1 MATLWERVKTGGKT
15 GFDKAYKVVDKLG
28 PPVNKLSN
36 KLGSEAFW
44 PTTLDKESD
53 KAARILKSFCKDGFY
68 AEEEQGTTDGP
79 TQKQKVLK
87 KIPAEVI
94 KNAKALAIFTTMR
107 TGLWMSGAGGSGV
120 LIAKKDDGSWSP
132 PSGIMLHTAG
142 LGFMVGI
149 DIYDCVVVINSVQAL
164 EAFYKIR
171 CTLGSEVSVAAGP
184 IGAGGVLETEV
195 HKRQAPIFTYMKSR
209 GFYAGVQID
218 GTIVIERTD
227 ENERFYG
234 QKIGAKDILEGK
246 VRFPPTEVKRLLET
260 IKAAQGDTDI
270 DENFLPSEPPPGDY
284 EVDDGHLFGV
294 PDNEDPDPYGVL
306 ALEKEGMAVR
316 DANTHE
322 RASWEQFSFNPSPT
336 SPIHAVFAARTS
348 GERPRSIV
356 SRPASWRTST
366 QSSVLTSAPK
376 APSSLRTSLEQS
388 RPQPVMADSSTQTDF
403 PDLPV
408 SGRSSMSESR
418 RSSGTERR
426 SSKMQGVPENAVL
439 DTSPERRE
447 PVSVSRANGYTTPPR
462 TPPLDATP
470 KPAARHSEPESNP
483 QAAENDHEHD
493 DSDHEEAQ
501 IIEQPVV
508 HSIQTIQP
516 ATQQKISKAR
526 LVTVA
531 KRTTPKLPPR
541 NPNRGGKGPLVIDA
555 SSTDSAAEDMETSPA
570 TSARDSR
577 RASSS
582 ASPPLLSTIDAD
594 VATKGMEEIKLT
606 DSNVEEAE
614 IEQRNPWAKVQ
625 EQRRSEEQKR
635 PGRESMPGGFE

>member
-1 MATLWERVKTGGKT
+1 MATLWERVKGGSKT

-68 AEEEQGTTDGP
+68 AEEEQSATDGP

-87 KIPAEVI
+87 KIPAQVI

-107 TGLWMSGAGGSGV
+107 TGLWMSGAGGSGI
-120 LIAKKDDGSWSP
+120 LIAKKEDGTWSP

-149 DIYDCVVVINSVQAL
+149 DIYDCVVVINSTQAL

-234 QKIGAKDILEGK
+234 QKIGAKDILNGK
-246 VRFPPTEVKRLLET
+246 VQHPPVEVKRLLET

-270 DENFLPSEPPPGDY
+270 DENILPSEPPPGDY
-284 EVDDGHLFGV
+284 EVDDGHFFGV

-316 DANTHE
+316 DAGTHE

-366 QSSVLTSAPK
+366 QRSRAP
-376 APSSLRTSLEQS
+376 
-388 RPQPVMADSSTQTDF
+388 PVMADSSTQTDF

-418 RSSGTERR
+418 RSSRGSGHERR
-426 SSKMQGVPENAVL
+426 SSKMQGVPENDVL
-439 DTSPERRE
+439 DTSPERQE
-447 PVSVSRANGYTTPPR
+447 PINVSKANGYTTPPR

-470 KPAARHSEPESNP
+470 KPATRQLDPE
-483 QAAENDHEHD
+483 AADHDQDHGD
-493 DSDHEEAQ
+493 DDDHEEAH

-541 NPNRGGKGPLVIDA
+541 NPNREGKGPLVIDA
-555 SSTDSAAEDMETSPA
+555 SPTGSTAEDMEASPA
-570 TSARDSR
+570 TSSR
-577 RASSS
+577 ASPRASSL
-582 ASPPLLSTIDAD
+582 ATPPLSAAANTD
-594 VATKGMEEIKLT
+594 VAKGMEEIKLT
-606 DSNVEEAE
+606 DSNVEDEE
-614 IEQRNPWAKVQ
+614 IEQRNPWARVQ
-625 EQRRSEEQKR
+625 EKRKSEEEKR
-635 PGRESMPGGFE
+635 TGRESMPGGFD

>member
-1 MATLWERVKTGGKT
+1 MATLWERVKGGSKT

-68 AEEEQGTTDGP
+68 AEEEQSATDGP

-87 KIPAEVI
+87 KIPAQVI

-107 TGLWMSGAGGSGV
+107 TGLWMSGAGGSGI
-120 LIAKKDDGSWSP
+120 LIAKKEDGTWSP

-149 DIYDCVVVINSVQAL
+149 DIYDCVVVINSTQAL
-164 EAFYKIR
+164 EAFYNIR

-234 QKIGAKDILEGK
+234 QKIGAKDILNGK
-246 VRFPPTEVKRLLET
+246 VQHPPVEVKRLLET

-270 DENFLPSEPPPGDY
+270 DENILPSEPPPGDY
-284 EVDDGHLFGV
+284 EVDDGHFFGV

-316 DANTHE
+316 DAGTHE

-366 QSSVLTSAPK
+366 QSSVFTSAPK

-388 RPQPVMADSSTQTDF
+388 RAPPVMADSSTQTDF

-418 RSSGTERR
+418 RSSRGSGHERR
-426 SSKMQGVPENAVL
+426 SSKMQGVPENDVL
-439 DTSPERRE
+439 DTSPERQE
-447 PVSVSRANGYTTPPR
+447 PINVSKANGYTTPPR

-470 KPAARHSEPESNP
+470 KPATRQLDPE
-483 QAAENDHEHD
+483 AADHDQDHGD
-493 DSDHEEAQ
+493 DYDHEEAH

-541 NPNRGGKGPLVIDA
+541 NPNREGKGPLVIDA
-555 SSTDSAAEDMETSPA
+555 SPTGSTAEDMEASPA
-570 TSARDSR
+570 TSSR
-577 RASSS
+577 ASPRASSL
-582 ASPPLLSTIDAD
+582 ATPPLSAAANTD
-594 VATKGMEEIKLT
+594 VAKGMEEIKLT
-606 DSNVEEAE
+606 DSNVEDEE
-614 IEQRNPWAKVQ
+614 IEQRNPWARVQ
-625 EQRRSEEQKR
+625 EKRKSEEEKR
-635 PGRESMPGGFE
+635 TGRESMPGGFD

>member
-1 MATLWERVKTGGKT
+1 MATLWERVKGGSKT

-68 AEEEQGTTDGP
+68 AEEEQSATDGP

-87 KIPAEVI
+87 KIPAQVI
-94 KNAKALAIFTTMR
+94 KNARALAIFTTMR
-107 TGLWMSGAGGSGV
+107 TGLWMSGAGGSGI
-120 LIAKKDDGSWSP
+120 LIAKKEDGTWSP

-149 DIYDCVVVINSVQAL
+149 DIYDCVVVINSTQAL

-234 QKIGAKDILEGK
+234 QKIGAKDILNGK
-246 VRFPPTEVKRLLET
+246 VQHPPVEVKRLLET

-270 DENFLPSEPPPGDY
+270 DENILPSEPPPGDY
-284 EVDDGHLFGV
+284 EVDDGHFFGV

-316 DANTHE
+316 DAGTHE

-356 SRPASWRTST
+356 SRPAKSAVKSAHQLGAVKST
-366 QSSVLTSAPK
+366 TCDGRQQHPNRLPRPACFRSLQHERKPK
-376 APSSLRTSLEQS
+376 EQP
-388 RPQPVMADSSTQTDF
+388 RK
-403 PDLPV
+403 
-408 SGRSSMSESR
+408 R
-418 RSSGTERR
+418 
-426 SSKMQGVPENAVL
+426 
-439 DTSPERRE
+439 
-447 PVSVSRANGYTTPPR
+447 PR
-462 TPPLDATP
+462 TPLV
-470 KPAARHSEPESNP
+470 
-483 QAAENDHEHD
+483 EN
-493 DSDHEEAQ
+493 A
-501 IIEQPVV
+501 
-508 HSIQTIQP
+508 
-516 ATQQKISKAR
+516 
-526 LVTVA
+526 
-531 KRTTPKLPPR
+531 
-541 NPNRGGKGPLVIDA
+541 
-555 SSTDSAAEDMETSPA
+555 
-570 TSARDSR
+570 
-577 RASSS
+577 
-582 ASPPLLSTIDAD
+582 
-594 VATKGMEEIKLT
+594 
-606 DSNVEEAE
+606 
-614 IEQRNPWAKVQ
+614 
-625 EQRRSEEQKR
+625 RRSRKRRPRYQPGAPGAHKCEQ
-635 PGRESMPGGFE
+635 SQWLHNAASHASA